1 MLILHLPS
9 KMHVLVQDT
18 PWQLEGMCTK
28 QFFFFFSAFRHIVKL
43 YFSAPTELDIT
54 LANEM

>member
-9 KMHVLVQDT
+9 KMHGLVQDT
-18 PWQLEGMCTK
+18 PWQLEGMFTK
-28 QFFFFFSAFRHIVKL
+28 QFFLFFFAFRHIVKL

-54 LANEM
+54 LANDM